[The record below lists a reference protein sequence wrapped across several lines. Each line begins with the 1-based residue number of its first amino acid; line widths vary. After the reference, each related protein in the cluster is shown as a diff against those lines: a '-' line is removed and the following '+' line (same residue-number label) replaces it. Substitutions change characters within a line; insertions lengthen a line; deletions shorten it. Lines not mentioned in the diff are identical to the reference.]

1 MSRVHPEWGSS
12 CTTGLLAGMLLAG
25 MLLAG
30 MLLAGMLLVGML
42 LAGMHAVH
50 ACAITCTDN
59 DAHSYLADNA
69 ALVRVAFNH
78 SAGVNFVSHYNGPH
92 G

>member
-1 MSRVHPEWGSS
+1 M
-12 CTTGLLAGMLLAG
+12 LLAGMLLAG

-30 MLLAGMLLVGML
+30 MLLVGMLLVGMLLVGML

-59 DAHSYLADNA
+59 DAHGYLADNA
-69 ALVRVAFNH
+69 ALVCVAFIY
-78 SAGVNFVSHYNGPH
+78 SAGVNCVSHYNGSC

>member
-59 DAHSYLADNA
+59 DAHGYLADNA
-69 ALVRVAFNH
+69 ALVRVDL
-78 SAGVNFVSHYNGPH
+78 SIVLV
-92 G
+92 